1 VGDGASYLCIRIWS
15 STLGCR
21 AISNDEKPNGS
32 GLHDD
37 QSTSSTTSATP
48 NGERGA
54 SHTPSERKVDAH
66 LFSAPTPA
74 FLAQV
79 RTAELLR
86 EAILRHVRYTLVRPL
101 SELKPV
107 DYLKPVSLAIRDRI
121 VDRML
126 ETESRFRHKDAKRLY
141 YLSMEFLMG
150 RSLGD
155 NLSNLRI
162 EELCGE
168 VLAGFGVS
176 LDEVL
181 DSESD
186 AGLGNGGL
194 GRLAACFLES
204 LATLG
209 MPGYGYG
216 IDYEYGLFKQEI
228 VGGFQREKPDRWK
241 ANGTPFQIEHPEE
254 AISIPL
260 YGRLDS
266 QTDANGK
273 LKQTW
278 INYKV
283 VVGSP
288 TDMPIVGYLGQT
300 VNWLRLFTARASEDF
315 DIDIFNRG
323 DYIHA
328 VEQKINSENISRVLY
343 PADSAM
349 AGKELRLVQEY
360 FLVACAIGD
369 IMRRFLQQHSDFE
382 LLPAKAAIQ
391 MNDTHPSLAVAELM
405 RVLIDHHGVPFDKAW
420 DITRNTLAY
429 TNHTLLPEALE
440 KWSVPL
446 MEKVLPR
453 HVQIIF
459 TINERFL
466 HSITDLP
473 FVDGE
478 KLRKMSIIEEGYEKH
493 VRMANLC
500 IVGSHSVNGV
510 SALHSNLVTKSL
522 VPEFAELW
530 PEKFN
535 NKTNGV
541 APRRWLMKANPGLT
555 DLISQALDE
564 QKWITDLSRLRDL
577 EPFADKSDFRAAF
590 KQVKQQNKLKLAKAI
605 EDQLD
610 IVVNPDSIFDVQIK
624 RIHEYKRQLLAVMH
638 VIHDYLQ
645 IVDHNVVPT
654 SARTYIFAGKAAPG
668 YWAAKQIIKLIHNV
682 ADVVNHDERV
692 KDLTKV
698 AFLPDYRVSLA
709 TLIIPG
715 ADLSEQ
721 ISTAGM
727 EASGTGNM
735 KLAMNGA
742 LTIGTW
748 DGANIEIAEE
758 VGLDNIYIFG
768 LRAEEILEMQQKGT
782 YNPRERYDSDPIV
795 KEVMDAL
802 ASDRFCPN
810 EHGLFRWIFDELVHR
825 GDRYYHIA
833 DFPSYVEVQNQIST
847 EYQNDDIWCRKAVLN
862 VARIGKFSSDRTVME
877 YARDIW
883 HIGPYEKS
891 TPSAKATAKAHNG
904 ISTAQPVLNGEA
916 IPVAELKQE
925 PEPNTVHE

>member
-1 VGDGASYLCIRIWS
+1 MHS
-15 STLGCR
+15 
-21 AISNDEKPNGS
+21 
-32 GLHDD
+32 
-37 QSTSSTTSATP
+37 
-48 NGERGA
+48 
-54 SHTPSERKVDAH
+54 
-66 LFSAPTPA
+66 FSAPTPG

-79 RTAELLR
+79 RTAEMLR
-86 EAILRHVRYTLVRPL
+86 EAILRHVRYTLVRPT
-101 SELKPV
+101 SDLKAA

-126 ETESRFRHKDAKRLY
+126 ETDSRFRHKDAKRLY

-162 EELCGE
+162 EELCRE
-168 VLAGFGVS
+168 VLAGFGVD
-176 LDEVL
+176 LDDVL
-181 DSESD
+181 ESESD

-228 VGGFQREKPDRWK
+228 VNGFQREKPDRWK

-254 AISIPL
+254 AISIPM

-266 QTDANGK
+266 QRDADGN

-278 INYKV
+278 INYKIV
-283 VVGSP
+283 LGIP
-288 TDMPIVGYLGQT
+288 ADMPVVGYLGQT

-323 DYIHA
+323 DYLRA
-328 VEQKINSENISRVLY
+328 VEQKIGSENISRILY
-343 PADSAM
+343 PSDSAM

-369 IMRRFLQQHSDFE
+369 LMRRFRQHHDDIE

-405 RVLIDHHGVPFDKAW
+405 RVLLDQYGLYFDEAL
-420 DITRNTLAY
+420 DITRRTLAY

-459 TINERFL
+459 SINERFL
-466 HSITDLP
+466 REIEPLSFI
-473 FVDGE
+473 DGE
-478 KLRKMSIIEEGYEKH
+478 KLRKMSIVEEGYEKQ
-493 VRMANLC
+493 VRMAHLC

-510 SALHSNLVTKSL
+510 SALHSNLLVTSL
-522 VPEFAELW
+522 VPEFAEIW

-555 DLISQALDE
+555 DLISQTLDE
-564 QKWITDLSRLRDL
+564 QKWISDLSRLREL
-577 EPFADKSDFRAAF
+577 QPWAEDKQFRAAF
-590 KQVKQQNKLKLAKAI
+590 KEVKRQNKLRLADAI
-605 EDQLD
+605 RNQ
-610 IVVNPDSIFDVQIK
+610 IGVVVDPDSMFDVQIK

-638 VIHDYLQ
+638 VIHEYLR
-645 IVDHNVVPT
+645 IVEHGEAPAV
-654 SARTYIFAGKAAPG
+654 ARTYVFAGKAAPG

-682 ADVVNHDERV
+682 ADVVNNDDRV
-692 KDLTKV
+692 KDAIKV
-698 AFLPDYRVSLA
+698 TFLPDYRVSLA
-709 TLIIPG
+709 ALIIPG

-748 DGANIEIAEE
+748 DGATIEIAEE
-758 VGLDNIYIFG
+758 VGLDNIFIFG

-782 YNPRERYDSDPIV
+782 YNPRERYDNDPDV

-810 EHGLFRWIFDELVHR
+810 EHGLFHWIFDELVHR

-833 DFPSYVEVQNQIST
+833 DFPSYVETQNQIAN
-847 EYQNDDIWCRKAVLN
+847 EYRQDEIWCRKAILN
-862 VARIGKFSSDRTVME
+862 VARIGKFSSDRTVLE

-891 TPSAKATAKAHNG
+891 TPAVKAANKRHTPAPP
-904 ISTAQPVLNGEA
+904 QPPVVNGEA
-916 IPVAELKQE
+916 IPVVELNSE
-925 PEPNTVHE
+925 AEPNPVTE